1 MTDAAGLVDLAAAR
15 LGGAVL
21 AANDEFFAPKES
33 LVVEAEPVFI
43 PDKYTDRGKWMD
55 GWETRRRRT
64 PGHDWA
70 LLRLGLPGVVR
81 QVVVDTA
88 HFKGNYPESC
98 SLEGC
103 AAPPEEPVERLLDGT
118 YAWHGVVPRSP
129 LQGDSRNAFAAA
141 APWRFTHLR
150 LNIHPD
156 GGVAR
161 LRVLGEVVA
170 DWRGVAGAVDLAALA
185 RGARVVGCSD
195 RFFGAPEKML
205 LPGPA
210 LGMHDGWETRR
221 RRGPGH
227 DWAIVRLAAEGEV
240 ERVEV
245 DTAHFK
251 GNAPGGCALEGCAS
265 AADVP
270 PPDAAWRTLL
280 PETTLR
286 PDALQVFA
294 EELRREGPVTHVRLA
309 IYPDGGV
316 ARLRVVGTPTA
327 RGRRAAAL
335 RWLDTLPPEKAE
347 AELRACGGCAAWA
360 HALAARRPFG
370 SWEGLVA
377 AAEEVWDGVGRE
389 DWIEALNSH
398 PRLGESADPG
408 PAAGS
413 GERPVGTTHH
423 SHPERSEG
431 SGRGSGQQAPGGA
444 DPESTWSAQEQSGT
458 ATADRETLARL
469 AEANRT
475 YAERFGWTFVVCAT
489 GRSAGEMLAAYE
501 RRIGNDP
508 EAELAV
514 AAAEQRTISRIRLGK
529 LLGAADGGR

>member
-33 LVVEAEPVFI
+33 LVLEAEPVFVA
-43 PDKYTDRGKWMD
+43 DKYTDRGKWMD

-88 HFKGNYPESC
+88 HFKGNFPESC

-103 AAPPEEPVERLLDGT
+103 AAPADEPVERLLDGT
-118 YAWHGVVPRSP
+118 HAWHEIVPRSP
-129 LQGDSRNAFAAA
+129 LEGDTRNVFAAT

-150 LNIHPD
+150 LNIFPD

-161 LRVLGEVVA
+161 LRALGEVVA
-170 DWRGVAGAVDLAALA
+170 DWRGVDGPVDLAALA
-185 RGARVVGCSD
+185 RGARVVDCSD

-240 ERVEV
+240 ERVEI

-251 GNAPGGCALEGCAS
+251 GNAPGSCALAGCAS
-265 AADVP
+265 DDELPPAAT
-270 PPDAAWRTLL
+270 AWRDLL
-280 PETTLR
+280 PETPLR
-286 PDALQVFA
+286 PDSLHVFA
-294 EELRREGPVTHVRLA
+294 GELRCEGPVTHVRLA

-316 ARLRVVGTPTA
+316 ARLRVLGTPTE

-335 RWLDTLPPEKAE
+335 RWLDTLPPAD
-347 AELRACGGCAAWA
+347 AAAALGVCGGAGAWA
-360 HALAARRPFG
+360 RALAARRPFG
-370 SWEGLVA
+370 TWERLA
-377 AAEEVWDGVGRE
+377 AAADEVWDAMGRH
-389 DWIEALNSH
+389 DWLEALNSH
-398 PRLGESADPG
+398 PRLGERTAG
-408 PAAGS
+408 AQAA
-413 GERPVGTTHH
+413 
-423 SHPERSEG
+423 
-431 SGRGSGQQAPGGA
+431 
-444 DPESTWSAQEQSGT
+444 WSAQEQSG
-458 ATADRETLARL
+458 AAAAGGEMLARL
-469 AEANRT
+469 AEANRR

-489 GRSAGEMLAAYE
+489 GRSADEMLAAFA

-514 AAAEQRTISRIRLGK
+514 AAAEQRKIARIRLGK
-529 LLGAADGGR
+529 LLGVAADGGR